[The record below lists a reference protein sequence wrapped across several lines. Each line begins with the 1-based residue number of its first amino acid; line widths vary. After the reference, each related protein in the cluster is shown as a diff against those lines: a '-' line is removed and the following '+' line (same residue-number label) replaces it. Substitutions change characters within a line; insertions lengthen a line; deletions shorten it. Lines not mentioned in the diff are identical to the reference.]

1 MGSILQ
7 IWKFFFQSVGIFSSL
22 GAIKFSFF
30 GHFCISQIH
39 LLLHNQ
45 SPSFSGN
52 SFPGQFPSFSL
63 FSFSSIPSIHISTCL
78 CNHKSPGG
86 SIVPLAQAGGAT
98 NDTELMYTKLRT
110 DSMDLSQLT

>member
-1 MGSILQ
+1 M
-7 IWKFFFQSVGIFSSL
+7 GIFFL
-22 GAIKFSFF
+22 IR
-30 GHFCISQIH
+30 GHQIFLFWSFCISQIH

-45 SPSFSGN
+45 FPSFSGN
-52 SFPGQFPSFSL
+52 SFFGQFPSFSL

-78 CNHKSPGG
+78 YNHKSPGG
-86 SIVPLAQAGGAT
+86 FVVPLAQAGGTT